1 MSRTRIVGGNL
12 IKITGG
18 TYRIFAKEGIEFHSN
33 GKIIENAKEGTI
45 YGEPQQPPK
54 LEIESSIF
62 PACIHFYRSKLHSE
76 GKYGN
81 KDLFY
86 KGEFGFDKFESQV
99 CAEGTYSDY
108 QPLLHT
114 VPKEELVKDE
124 KIHLSAYA
132 SMYPPGVEGNQDNKK
147 STITVYVLAKE
158 SKTKLKNAS
167 KVRFS
172 SSNPTAIKIIG
183 NDTLT
188 LTINDVSP
196 QALTLECLQPFDK
209 DVVITAIAEGDV
221 FVLGQLIIKANAKRY
236 STIIQPV
243 EIVFSSQENLNVVS
257 IPNAP
262 LFKELEKKFNNNSF
276 NQAYIYGELAPQTQ
290 KIIVNKKEFL
300 DQQYLFEL
308 NGLLYGRK
316 EEKDDKD
323 KLRKEFNSLIE
334 SKYTSALNK
343 ISTGNPEELKNQIE
357 KQEIKLLETFDKEFD
372 YKLGQDLVYAQKKH
386 QEKIVTKAWN
396 HPKVQAE
403 YSKYLKLKQQ
413 SREGGGTMPLNKH
426 NTLHLFYSKDIHGGG
441 DSSTIE
447 TDDNGTLVLPRLVQ
461 AYSLLGTGV
470 CYVFDSGLKAAD
482 NITTILHELGH
493 SLGLEHPFEKS
504 LGNYEKRIKNKRY
517 KEDIE
522 AEIKELEKKISSK
535 DEPQPIQSGTNA
547 QHLYNSIKRG
557 IEKKVTGNYFHNI
570 FINPILGNS
579 QGALVS
585 EQNHQFYLGIDRTAH
600 EEGTE
605 TEISQTKEELENK
618 LKALKAEKETAD
630 NLVVYPNW
638 KTQSETLDNYMDYYQ
653 KANSSDINPDF
664 ERKSYTQKQ
673 WRIIQEKG
681 VEITVLKTITQ

>member
-172 SSNPTAIKIIG
+172 SSNPTAIKIVG

-243 EIVFSSQENLNVVS
+243 EIVFSSQENLNVLS

-316 EEKDDKD
+316 VEKDDED

-372 YKLGQDLVYAQKKH
+372 YKLGKDLVYAQKKH

-447 TDDNGTLVLPRLVQ
+447 TDDNGTLLLPRLVQ

-522 AEIKELEKKISSK
+522 TEIKELEKKINSK

-557 IEKKVTGNYFHNI
+557 IEYNRPGEFFEQLFLNAILK
-570 FINPILGNS
+570 NPKNE
-579 QGALVS
+579 GALIS
-585 EQNHQFYLGIDRTAH
+585 EQNHQFYLDSNQELSATQA
-600 EEGTE
+600 
-605 TEISQTKEELENK
+605 QTKEELKNK
-618 LKALKAEKETAD
+618 LKVLKTEKETAD
-630 NLVVYPNW
+630 GLVVYPNW

-673 WRIIQEKG
+673 WRIMQEKG
-681 VEITVLKTITQ
+681 VEITVLKTIQ

>member
-1 MSRTRIVGGNL
+1 M
-12 IKITGG
+12 
-18 TYRIFAKEGIEFHSN
+18 
-33 GKIIENAKEGTI
+33 
-45 YGEPQQPPK
+45 
-54 LEIESSIF
+54 
-62 PACIHFYRSKLHSE
+62 
-76 GKYGN
+76 
-81 KDLFY
+81 FY

-172 SSNPTAIKIIG
+172 SSTPTAIKIVG

-300 DQQYLFEL
+300 DQGYLFEL

-316 EEKDDKD
+316 VEKDDKD

-357 KQEIKLLETFDKEFD
+357 KQKIKLLETFDKEFD

-413 SREGGGTMPLNKH
+413 YNQNGGTLPLNKH

-522 AEIKELEKKISSK
+522 TEIKELEDKIV
-535 DEPQPIQSGTNA
+535 EINQPQPIQSGTNA

-557 IEKKVTGNYFHNI
+557 IEYNRPGDHFEKLFLNAIMK
-570 FINPILGNS
+570 NPKNE
-579 QGALVS
+579 GALIS
-585 EQNHQFYLGIDRTAH
+585 EEKHQFYLDSSQELSATQA
-600 EEGTE
+600 
-605 TEISQTKEELENK
+605 QTKEELKNK
-618 LKALKAEKETAD
+618 LKVLKIEKETAD
-630 NLVVYPNW
+630 GLVVYPNW

>member
-33 GKIIENAKEGTI
+33 GKIIENAKEGTV
-45 YGEPQQPPK
+45 YGDPQQPPK

-172 SSNPTAIKIIG
+172 SSNPTAIKIVG

-276 NQAYIYGELAPQTQ
+276 NQAYIYGELAPKTQ

-316 EEKDDKD
+316 EEKDNKD
-323 KLRKEFNSLIE
+323 KLRKKFNSLIE

-413 SREGGGTMPLNKH
+413 SSEGGGTMPLNKH

-470 CYVFDSGLKAAD
+470 CYIFDSGLKAAD

-493 SLGLEHPFEKS
+493 SLGLEHSFEEL
-504 LGNYEKRIKNKRY
+504 LGDYEKRIKNKRY

-522 AEIKELEKKISSK
+522 VEIKELEKKISSK

-557 IEKKVTGNYFHNI
+557 IEYNRPGEFFEKLFLNAILK
-570 FINPILGNS
+570 NPKNE
-579 QGALVS
+579 GALIS
-585 EQNHQFYLGIDRTAH
+585 EEKHQFYLDSSQELSAIQA
-600 EEGTE
+600 
-605 TEISQTKEELENK
+605 QTKEELKNK
-618 LKALKAEKETAD
+618 LKVLKTEKETAD
-630 NLVVYPNW
+630 GLVVYPNW

-673 WRIIQEKG
+673 WNIMQEKG

>member
-33 GKIIENAKEGTI
+33 GKIIENAKEGTV
-45 YGEPQQPPK
+45 YGDPQQPPK

-147 STITVYVLAKE
+147 STITVYILAKE

-172 SSNPTAIKIIG
+172 SSNPTAIKIVG

-276 NQAYIYGELAPQTQ
+276 NQAYIYGELAPKTQ
-290 KIIVNKKEFL
+290 KIIVNKKDFM
-300 DQQYLFEL
+300 DKGHLFEL
-308 NGLLYGRK
+308 NDLMYVK
-316 EEKDDKD
+316 KKKKDDDSTKD
-323 KLRKEFNSLIE
+323 FNKLIE
-334 SKYTSALNK
+334 SKYTYALK
-343 ISTGNPEELKNQIE
+343 KMGAGNPAELEIQI
-357 KQEIKLLETFDKEFD
+357 KRQEQKLLATFDKEFD
-372 YKLGQDLVYAQKKH
+372 YKLGKDLVYAQKKH

-403 YSKYLKLKQQ
+403 YSKYLELKQQ
-413 SREGGGTMPLNKH
+413 YKQNGGTLPLNKH

-441 DSSTIE
+441 DNSTAEADSSGQMIIDT
-447 TDDNGTLVLPRLVQ
+447 VH
-461 AYSLLGTGV
+461 AYSALGSGV
-470 CYVFDSGLKAAD
+470 CYIFDSGLKAAD

-493 SLGLEHPFEKS
+493 SLGLEHSFEEL

-522 AEIKELEKKISSK
+522 TEIKELEGKLKNI
-535 DEPQPIQSGTNA
+535 DQPIPAQTGTNA
-547 QHLYNSIKRG
+547 QHLYNAIKIT
-557 IEKKVTGNYFHNI
+557 IENKKTNDGFYYGFLNA
-570 FINPILGNS
+570 ILGNS
-579 QGALVS
+579 NGEGALIS
-585 EQNHQFYLGIDRTAH
+585 EENHQFYLDSNQELSATQA
-600 EEGTE
+600 
-605 TEISQTKEELENK
+605 QTKEELKNK
-618 LKALKAEKETAD
+618 LKVLKTEKETAD
-630 NLVVYPNW
+630 GLVVYPNW

-673 WRIIQEKG
+673 WSIMQEKG

>member
-172 SSNPTAIKIIG
+172 SSNPTAIKIVG

-316 EEKDDKD
+316 EEKDNKD
-323 KLRKEFNSLIE
+323 KLRKKFNSLIE

-343 ISTGNPEELKNQIE
+343 MGNPEELKNQIE

-493 SLGLEHPFEKS
+493 SLGLEHPFEEL
-504 LGNYEKRIKNKRY
+504 LGKYEKRIKNKRY

-522 AEIKELEKKISSK
+522 AEIKELEDKIV
-535 DEPQPIQSGTNA
+535 EINQPQPIQSGTNA

-557 IEKKVTGNYFHNI
+557 IEYNRPGEFFEQLFLNA
-570 FINPILGNS
+570 ILGNS
-579 QGALVS
+579 NGESALIS
-585 EQNHQFYLGIDRTAH
+585 EKSHQFYLDSSQELSATQA
-600 EEGTE
+600 
-605 TEISQTKEELENK
+605 QTKEELKNK
-618 LKALKAEKETAD
+618 LKVLKTEKETAD
-630 NLVVYPNW
+630 GLVVYPNW

>member
-290 KIIVNKKEFL
+290 KIIVNKKDFM
-300 DQQYLFEL
+300 DKGHLFEL
-308 NGLLYGRK
+308 NDLMYVK
-316 EEKDDKD
+316 KKKKDDDSTKD
-323 KLRKEFNSLIE
+323 FNKLIE
-334 SKYTSALNK
+334 SKYTYALK
-343 ISTGNPEELKNQIE
+343 KMGAGNPAELEIQI
-357 KQEIKLLETFDKEFD
+357 KRQEQKLLATFDKEFD
-372 YKLGQDLVYAQKKH
+372 YKLGKDLVYAQKKH

-396 HPKVQAE
+396 HPNVQAE
-403 YSKYLKLKQQ
+403 YSKYLELKQQ
-413 SREGGGTMPLNKH
+413 YKQNGGTLPLNKH

-441 DSSTIE
+441 DNSTAEADSSGQMIIDT
-447 TDDNGTLVLPRLVQ
+447 VH
-461 AYSLLGTGV
+461 AYSALGSGV
-470 CYVFDSGLKAAD
+470 CYIFDSGLKAAD

-493 SLGLEHPFEKS
+493 SLGLEHSFEEL
-504 LGNYEKRIKNKRY
+504 LGNYEKRTKNKRY

-522 AEIKELEKKISSK
+522 VEIKELEKKISSK

-547 QHLYNSIKRG
+547 QHLYNSIKRA
-557 IEKKVTGNYFHNI
+557 IEYKKPGEFFENFFLNA
-570 FINPILGNS
+570 ILGNLQT
-579 QGALVS
+579 QGALIS
-585 EQNHQFYLGIDRTAH
+585 EEKHQFYLDSSQELSATQA
-600 EEGTE
+600 
-605 TEISQTKEELENK
+605 QTKEELKNK
-618 LKALKAEKETAD
+618 LKVLKIEKETAD
-630 NLVVYPNW
+630 GLVVYPNW

-673 WRIIQEKG
+673 WRIMQEKG

>member
-33 GKIIENAKEGTI
+33 GKIIENAKEGTV
-45 YGEPQQPPK
+45 YGDPQQPPK

-172 SSNPTAIKIIG
+172 SSNPTAIKIVG

-276 NQAYIYGELAPQTQ
+276 NQAYIYGELAPKTQ

-316 EEKDDKD
+316 EEKDNKD
-323 KLRKEFNSLIE
+323 KLRKKFNSLIE

-413 SREGGGTMPLNKH
+413 SSEGGGTMPLNKH

-441 DSSTIE
+441 DNSTAEADSSGQMIIDT
-447 TDDNGTLVLPRLVQ
+447 VH
-461 AYSLLGTGV
+461 AYSALGSGV
-470 CYVFDSGLKAAD
+470 CYIFDSGLKAAD

-493 SLGLEHPFEKS
+493 SLGLEHSFEEL

-522 AEIKELEKKISSK
+522 TEIKELEGKLKNI
-535 DEPQPIQSGTNA
+535 DQPIPAQTGTNA
-547 QHLYNSIKRG
+547 QHLYNAIKIT
-557 IEKKVTGNYFHNI
+557 IENKKTNDGFYYGFLNA
-570 FINPILGNS
+570 ILGNS
-579 QGALVS
+579 NGEGALIS
-585 EQNHQFYLGIDRTAH
+585 EQNHQFYLDSNQELSAIQ
-600 EEGTE
+600 TE
-605 TEISQTKEELENK
+605 TKEELKNK
-618 LKALKAEKETAD
+618 LKVLKTEKETA
-630 NLVVYPNW
+630 NGLVVYPNW

-673 WRIIQEKG
+673 WSIMQEKG